1 MYNPAK
7 KNPALI
13 VAAYD
18 GCKEIVEQLIA
29 SGTSVHVV
37 DDAGHTPLH
46 VASLKGHRDVVEM
59 LIANGAEI
67 DARTEDGCTPLYLAA
82 YSKHQQIIAPVLLD
96 YGATMEP
103 DIALMLGD
111 IELVKYYLDQ
121 GVDANSKLARGLTK
135 GHSWLITA
143 IGYHDKNRNLIELLL
158 NHGAKVNEKTGAFKF
173 SPLHRASMTGSL
185 DICSLL
191 ITHDADV
198 NAEDR
203 NGNTPLHRAAQLGH
217 QDVVEFLLDC
227 SANVNAL
234 NQARSSALFHAA
246 QFHHQQVVECLLS
259 RGAFVNLTDEQGF
272 TPLLRAFQG
281 SRGDDIIRLLVTH
294 GADVNVRFR
303 EGARAKSSLLRIA
316 KGRKNKELVELLL
329 AHGAREDLE

>member
-18 GCKEIVEQLIA
+18 GYKDVVEQLIA

-37 DDAGHTPLH
+37 DDEGHTPLH
-46 VASLKGHRDVVEM
+46 VASLKGHRDIVEF
-59 LIANGAEI
+59 LITHEAQI
-67 DARTEDGCTPLYLAA
+67 DARTKDGCTPLYLAA
-82 YSKHQQIIAPVLLD
+82 YRKQREIAQLLLN

-121 GVDANSKLARGLTK
+121 RVDANSKLARGLTK
-135 GHSWLITA
+135 GDSWLIAA
-143 IGYHDKNRNLIELLL
+143 IGYQYKNRNIVELLL
-158 NHGAKVNEKTGAFKF
+158 NHGALVNEKTGTFKF
-173 SPLHRASMTGSL
+173 SPLHRASIIGSL

-191 ITHDADV
+191 ITHGADV
-198 NAEDR
+198 NAEDVH
-203 NGNTPLHRAAQLGH
+203 GNTPLHRAAQYGH
-217 QDVVEFLLDC
+217 QDIVEFLLDC

-246 QFHHQQVVECLLS
+246 QFHRLQVVECLLS
-259 RGAFVNLTDEQGF
+259 RGASVNLTDEQGF
-272 TPLLRAFQG
+272 TPLLRALQTPD
-281 SRGDDIIRLLVTH
+281 GDEIVRLLVTH
-294 GADVNVRFR
+294 GADVNVRYPY
-303 EGARAKSSLLRIA
+303 GARSSALRMA
-316 KGRKNKELVELLL
+316 MNQKNKDLVELLL
-329 AHGAREDLE
+329 AHGVREDLE

>member
-18 GCKEIVEQLIA
+18 GCKDVVEQLIA

-37 DDAGHTPLH
+37 DDEGHTPLH
-46 VASLKGHRDVVEM
+46 VASLKGHRDVVEF
-59 LIANGAEI
+59 LIAHEAQI

-82 YSKHQQIIAPVLLD
+82 FSKHREIAQLLLN

-135 GHSWLITA
+135 GHSWLNTA
-143 IGYHDKNRNLIELLL
+143 IGYQYKNRNIIELLL
-158 NHGAKVNEKTGAFKF
+158 NHGALVNEKTGTFKF
-173 SPLHRASMTGSL
+173 APLHRASITGSL

-198 NAEDR
+198 NAEDAH
-203 NGNTPLHRAAQLGH
+203 GNTPLHWAARLGH
-217 QDVVEFLLDC
+217 QDIVEFLLDS

-234 NQARSSALFHAA
+234 NHARCSALFHAA
-246 QFHHQQVVECLLS
+246 QFHRLQVVECLLS
-259 RGAFVNLTDEQGF
+259 RGAEVNLTDEQGF
-272 TPLLRAFQG
+272 TPLMIAFHK
-281 SRGDDIIRLLVTH
+281 SRGDDIVRLLVTH
-294 GADVNVRFR
+294 GADVNVRFPDGTR
-303 EGARAKSSLLRIA
+303 SSPLRIA
-316 KGRKNKELVELLL
+316 MGRKNKDLVELLL

>member
-18 GCKEIVEQLIA
+18 GGKDIVEQLIA

-46 VASLKGHRDVVEM
+46 VASLKGHRDVVEL
-59 LIANGAEI
+59 LIAHEAQI

-82 YSKHQQIIAPVLLD
+82 YRKQREIAQLLLN

-135 GHSWLITA
+135 GESWLNTA
-143 IGYHDKNRNLIELLL
+143 IGYQYKNRNIVELLL
-158 NHGAKVNEKTGAFKF
+158 NHGALVNEKTETSKF
-173 SPLHRASMTGSL
+173 FPLHQASITGSL
-185 DICSLL
+185 HICSLL

-198 NAEDR
+198 NAED
-203 NGNTPLHRAAQLGH
+203 GLGETPLHWAARLGH
-217 QDVVEFLLDC
+217 QDIVELLLDC

-234 NQARSSALFHAA
+234 NQARRSALFYAA
-246 QFHHQQVVECLLS
+246 QHHRLQVVESLLS
-259 RGAFVNLTDEQGF
+259 RGASVNLTDEQGF

-281 SRGDDIIRLLVTH
+281 SRGDDIARLLVIH

-303 EGARAKSSLLRIA
+303 EGALAKYSLLGIA
-316 KGRKNKELVELLL
+316 MRRKNQDLVELLL
-329 AHGAREDLE
+329 AHGAREELE

>member
-46 VASLKGHRDVVEM
+46 VASLKGHRDVVEL
-59 LIANGAEI
+59 LIANEAQI

-82 YSKHQQIIAPVLLD
+82 FSQHRDIAQLLLD

-103 DIALMLGD
+103 DIALKLGD

-143 IGYHDKNRNLIELLL
+143 IGNKDKDRKLVELLL
-158 NHGAKVNEKTGAFKF
+158 NYGANVNEKTGTFKS
-173 SPLHRASMTGSL
+173 SPLHRASILGSL
-185 DICSLL
+185 DICQLL
-191 ITHDADV
+191 VTHDADV
-198 NAEDR
+198 NAEDVD
-203 NGNTPLHRAAQLGH
+203 GNTPLHRAALHGH
-217 QDVVEFLLDC
+217 QDIVEFLLDC

-234 NQARSSALFHAA
+234 NQARSSALFYAA
-246 QFHHQQVVECLLS
+246 QFHHLQVVECLLS
-259 RGAFVNLTDEQGF
+259 RGASVNLTDEQGF
-272 TPLLRAFQG
+272 TPLLRAFQMKR
-281 SRGDDIIRLLVTH
+281 SDETVRLLVTH
-294 GADVNVRFR
+294 GADVNVRFPH
-303 EGARAKSSLLRIA
+303 GARSSPLRRAMGRENKDLL
-316 KGRKNKELVELLL
+316 ELLL